1 MPEWNGMTKIIE
13 IEVPKEGIF
22 VWRGL
27 AARQPASSTTKDFFL
42 KGGTEQV
49 IFDVRQNQIKIPEIT
64 QSIKEMK

>member
-13 IEVPKEGIF
+13 IEIPKEGIF

-27 AARQPASSTTKDFFL
+27 AARQPASSSTKDFFL

-49 IFDVRQNQIKIPEIT
+49 IFDIKQNNMNISEIT